1 MPTENYYSTVY
12 PMTVNLHK
20 GPSPTVRKAKLC
32 LWRKYILRA
41 EGGISCA
48 LPWKCS
54 PLTQI
59 RREQKNAWSSS
70 TCLLYVFS
78 PQKRTSSTSKHEN
91 SVLFSIFVGHF
102 SPPGS
107 GSGSAIWMR
116 IRIQQLKLMR
126 IHVDPCGSGSG
137 SETLVRGSETCSQ
150 LSMGGGGGVG
160 AF

>member
-1 MPTENYYSTVY
+1 MWQSLKLCSYCFGGFYMPVCWEPSYCIHIQSKYLYILQYYYCCNFLLTENDYSTVY

-70 TCLLYVFS
+70 TCLLYGISHPKIRAIIVR
-78 PQKRTSSTSKHEN
+78 RTVKQRCKWYEIN
-91 SVLFSIFVGHF
+91 N
-102 SPPGS
+102 
-107 GSGSAIWMR
+107 
-116 IRIQQLKLMR
+116 
-126 IHVDPCGSGSG
+126 
-137 SETLVRGSETCSQ
+137 CS
-150 LSMGGGGGVG
+150 LDSLT
-160 AF
+160 

>member
-1 MPTENYYSTVY
+1 MPVCWEPSYWIHIQSRYLYILQYYYCRNFLLTENYYSTVY

-70 TCLLYVFS
+70 TCLLYGTDPHQNVTDPQHGGAGVLCAQQS
-78 PQKRTSSTSKHEN
+78 PIGGQREHLKIRSKKGRP
-91 SVLFSIFVGHF
+91 VLFPLFWF
-102 SPPGS
+102 N
-107 GSGSAIWMR
+107 
-116 IRIQQLKLMR
+116 L
-126 IHVDPCGSGSG
+126 PCQ
-137 SETLVRGSETCSQ
+137 R
-150 LSMGGGGGVG
+150 
-160 AF
+160 